1 LYLPVQLVASNSGGT
16 GIVQPHGGYKAIT
29 VVQLCNGLAAYDAG
43 RITFRALR
51 IYFATFAAVAV
62 REAANRTKHAS
73 RGRPRDGVRFR
84 TEELANL
91 AGLAE
96 GEVRGLL
103 RRLVRSGLLTY
114 SESAITAATHAL
126 PDAEAL
132 SQLAAGGGRS
142 PRRPVP
148 VPRPLLRLL
157 ARSTQPSLV
166 KALVAYLVRGLSI
179 DRRTGELRAKGSV
192 KATWIARV
200 FGLSERAARYARRD
214 LIRSGIITPEGGSSQ
229 RKLNRDGAYFVV
241 NLGWGGSPHRDPKEA
256 KPAPRGAESALPF
269 APPGRDKRTSNELKY
284 QKAPSADA
292 TGGCGRGGEG
302 KPTLR
307 SIRPDDLRR
316 FSAVMSLYEQATRAG
331 WLERSEA
338 NLRNFVAAAVRATQV
353 RGDSA
358 RIFVTIV
365 KRRLWHHITLEQEE
379 RAVQAINR
387 VAGKGATA
395 RRTRSGGTSEPSPPL
410 SKADVHVKSL
420 LEMLR
425 GSVFGPETP
434 AAPAPRA
441 GCGSNA

>member
-1 LYLPVQLVASNSGGT
+1 MQL
-16 GIVQPHGGYKAIT
+16 HGGYKTIT

-43 RITFRALR
+43 RIGFRALR

-62 REAANRTKHAS
+62 REAAKRTTS
-73 RGRPRDGVRFR
+73 MTRGRPRDGVRFR
-84 TEELANL
+84 TEELAKL
-91 AGLAE
+91 AGLEE

-103 RRLVRSGLLTY
+103 RRLVRSGLLAF
-114 SESAITAATHAL
+114 SESAISAATNAL

-132 SQLAAGGGRS
+132 SQLAAGSGRS

-166 KALVAYLVRGLSI
+166 KTLVAYLVRGLSI

-214 LIRSGIITPEGGSSQ
+214 LIRSGIITPDGGSSQ
-229 RKLNRDGAYFVV
+229 RKLNQDGAYFVV
-241 NLGWGGSPHRDPKEA
+241 NMSWDGGPHRDPTEA
-256 KPAPRGAESALPF
+256 KPAPLGSESALPF
-269 APPGRDKRTSNELKY
+269 APPGRDKRTSSELKY
-284 QKAPSADA
+284 QKAPSEAA
-292 TGGCGRGGEG
+292 TGGCGRRGEG
-302 KPTLR
+302 KPSLR

-316 FSAVMSLYEQATRAG
+316 VSSVMSLYEQATRAG

-353 RGDSA
+353 RGDAA

-365 KRRLWHHITLEQEE
+365 RRRLWHHITFEQEE
-379 RAVQAINR
+379 RAIRAIMR
-387 VAGKGATA
+387 VSGNSESSAKG
-395 RRTRSGGTSEPSPPL
+395 TRSSGTGETSSPL
-410 SKADVHVKSL
+410 SKADVQVKSL
-420 LEMLR
+420 LQMLR
-425 GSVFGPETP
+425 GGV
-434 AAPAPRA
+434 AL
-441 GCGSNA
+441 

>member
-16 GIVQPHGGYKAIT
+16 GIVQPHGGYKVIT
-29 VVQLCNGLAAYDAG
+29 VVQLCNGLAAFDAG
-43 RITFRALR
+43 RISFRALR

-62 REAANRTKHAS
+62 REAAKRSTHAN
-73 RGRPRDGVRFR
+73 RGRPRDGVLFR
-84 TEELANL
+84 TDELAKL

-103 RRLVRSGLLTY
+103 RRLVCSGLLTY

-126 PDAEAL
+126 PDAETL

-148 VPRPLLRLL
+148 IPRPLLRLL

-166 KALVAYLVRGLSI
+166 KALVAYLVRGLAI

-214 LIRSGIITPEGGSSQ
+214 LIRSGVITPDGSSSQ

-241 NLGWGGSPHRDPKEA
+241 NLGWDGSPHLDPKEA
-256 KPAPRGAESALPF
+256 KPAPRGAESAVAF
-269 APPGRDKRTSNELKY
+269 APPGRDKRTSSELKY
-284 QKAPSADA
+284 QRAPSEDA
-292 TGGCGRGGEG
+292 TGGCGRGEG

-307 SIRPDDLRR
+307 SIRPEDLRR
-316 FSAVMSLYEQATRAG
+316 VSSVMSLYEQATRAG

-365 KRRLWHHITLEQEE
+365 RRRLWHHITLEQEE
-379 RAVQAINR
+379 RAVQAIKR
-387 VAGKGATA
+387 VAEKSATA
-395 RRTRSGGTSEPSPPL
+395 KRTRVGGTAETSPPL
-410 SKADVHVKSL
+410 SKADVHMKSL

-425 GSVFGPETP
+425 GSVFRPETP
-434 AAPAPRA
+434 PVPSLRA
-441 GCGSNA
+441 SGGAIA